1 MGEDK
6 YFRIDKLLAQSSSRL
21 QQFLRYSPVMF
32 FLVSSDRSRPMLR
45 LELMTY
51 NEQVSTILIFSV
63 ATSIKCYR
71 SHILCDQD
79 S

>member
-1 MGEDK
+1 MIRQFSLGEDK

-51 NEQVSTILIFSV
+51 NEQVSTVTNIFS
-63 ATSIKCYR
+63 CNY
-71 SHILCDQD
+71 
-79 S
+79 